1 VKLSVVVL
9 PSERWSENQSKWIHA
24 EQLGFHAAYTY
35 DHLSWRS
42 FRERTWMSMVP
53 LLAAVSQVTSSIS
66 LGPLVTSPNFRHP
79 LLLAKDL
86 ITLDD
91 LSAGRLIIGVGAGGR
106 GFDAEVFAK
115 EPWSVAERHER
126 FKEFTSTLDQLLR
139 EPSSTIEGK
148 HYPILESRQI
158 PGPLQQ
164 PRPPLFVSAMGAKGI
179 SFAAQI
185 GDGWISVGGLPSWTG
200 TTEEAVREQSRR
212 LDEALAANGRSAPFA
227 RLFLDGQDDES
238 PLTSYERFIDWAERY
253 RALGFSELVIHY
265 PVADSIFD
273 YDQRLFERIA
283 TEGRETLERWR

>member
-9 PSERWSENQSKWIHA
+9 PSERWSENRSKWIHA
-24 EQLGFHAAYTY
+24 EQLGFYAAYTY

-91 LSAGRLIIGVGAGGR
+91 LSAGRLLIGVGAGGR
-106 GFDAEVFAK
+106 GFDAEVFAN

-139 EPSSTIEGK
+139 EPSSTIEGTY
-148 HYPILESRQI
+148 YPIVESRQI

-164 PRPPLFVSAMGAKGI
+164 PRPPLLVSALGAKGI
-179 SFAAQI
+179 TFAAQI

-200 TTEEAVREQSRR
+200 TTQGAVREQSAR
-212 LDEALAANGRSAPFA
+212 LDDALAANGRSANFA
-227 RLFLDGQDDES
+227 RLFLDGQNDES
-238 PLTSYERFIDWAERY
+238 PLTSFERFIDWAERY

-265 PVADSIFD
+265 PVVDSVFD
-273 YDQRLFERIA
+273 YDLRLFERIA
-283 TEGRETLERWR
+283 TEGRESLERWS